1 MDQLNQE
8 NELQKAI
15 DDITKNGGLPDA
27 EGDAAAELEAK
38 IQDQMGTPPVPPM
51 PAAGDGPA
59 GAMPPADGAT
69 DATAPV
75 EGAEMPQIVGSNGE
89 VGAEPAAEPVVTEE
103 AAAEVVTETVPET
116 PEAPIPEMPSMP
128 DATTTNTNMG
138 GDINSVKEA
147 MLRDLFP
154 LMDKVDM
161 GAEEKF
167 ELYKTMIDSSNDKSM
182 ISAAYEAA
190 KGIADEK
197 QKAEALLFLI
207 RKADA

>member
-1 MDQLNQE
+1 MDQINQE

-27 EGDAAAELEAK
+27 QGDVAAELEAK
-38 IQDQMGTPPVPPM
+38 IQDQMGTPPVPPV
-51 PAAGDGPA
+51 PPAGDGPA
-59 GAMPPADGAT
+59 GAMPPA
-69 DATAPV
+69 
-75 EGAEMPQIVGSNGE
+75 EGAAPAPAPEMPAETPQIIGSGGE
-89 VGAEPAAEPVVTEE
+89 VGAEPAP
-103 AAAEVVTETVPET
+103 AEVTA
-116 PEAPIPEMPSMP
+116 EAPIPEAPAAPEANMNM
-128 DATTTNTNMG
+128 NMG
-138 GDINSVKEA
+138 GDADIKTVKEA

>member
-1 MDQLNQE
+1 MDQVNQE

-15 DDITKNGGLPDA
+15 DNITQNGGLSDA
-27 EGDAAAELEAK
+27 PADAAAELEAK

-51 PAAGDGPA
+51 PPAGDGP
-59 GAMPPADGAT
+59 DGALPPT
-69 DATAPV
+69 DDAAQAAP
-75 EGAEMPQIVGSNGE
+75 
-89 VGAEPAAEPVVTEE
+89 AEPADAT
-103 AAAEVVTETVPET
+103 PEMEIPQIMGSGSEIPA
-116 PEAPIPEMPSMP
+116 PEAPATPEVAAPEVAVPAEPSMEVTP
-128 DATTTNTNMG
+128 NIG
-138 GDINSVKEA
+138 GDADINTVKEA

-161 GAEEKF
+161 AAEEKF
-167 ELYKTMIDSSNDKSM
+167 DLYKTMIDSSNDKSM

>member
-1 MDQLNQE
+1 MDQINQE

-27 EGDAAAELEAK
+27 QGDVAAELEAK

-59 GAMPPADGAT
+59 GTMPPADGAT
-69 DATAPV
+69 DAQADISAP
-75 EGAEMPQIVGSNGE
+75 EEAPQIVGSNGE
-89 VGAEPAAEPVVTEE
+89 INAE
-103 AAAEVVTETVPET
+103 AA
-116 PEAPIPEMPSMP
+116 PEAPIPEIPSVQP
-128 DATTTNTNMG
+128 AAEPAPETNVG
-138 GDINSVKEA
+138 GNDDINTVKEA